1 LKEFSDRYSALLSR
15 YLNGEGDAARAG
27 GLELA
32 HEAISHKNPFF
43 ELAQASVQGTD
54 RALAA
59 VRPELHGQTVAK
71 CGEFLVGCIEAF
83 EAALEEGRDPG
94 EEERA
99 NAEQAQAARK
109 TVDQALQVTERNY
122 QRLFEGH
129 PEPMWIFDL
138 ETLAFLAVNA
148 AALRHYGYSR
158 AEFLAMKIADIRPPE
173 QLPAALD
180 AVARNEDLQR
190 APGWVHR
197 TKSGTLMDV
206 EITSYRVVFG
216 DRPARFVMAQDVT
229 EKKRLEQQ
237 IRQSQR
243 LESLGQLAGGVAHDF
258 NNLLSVILNYAAFV
272 KERLASVT
280 IGGDDARLIS
290 AMKDVERI
298 ERAGQSAAHLT
309 HQLLAFARREAV
321 QPKSLDVNSVVSEL
335 EPLLRR
341 TLGEHI
347 EVETRPEPELW
358 PVFFDPGQLEQVLM
372 NLVVNARDAMSKG
385 GRLTIETANVEVD
398 DAYASGRP
406 GLRPGRFVQLRIT
419 DTGSGMD
426 KPTLDRAFEP
436 FFTTKPKGQGTGLG
450 LATIYGVVHQA
461 GGYVGIYSEVGVGTR
476 VTTLLPATNESP
488 AQPVETR
495 IDKSNRG
502 VETVLV
508 VEDAEDLREV
518 VARILSRNGYAVILA
533 SDGIDALEVARRHAG
548 EIHLLLSDVV
558 MPKMQGPELSTRL
571 SAARPQI
578 RVLFMSGYPQPLLGP
593 SGELPP
599 EVVLIEKPF
608 NEATLLAGVRHV
620 LDS

>member
-1 LKEFSDRYSALLSR
+1 
-15 YLNGEGDAARAG
+15 
-27 GLELA
+27 
-32 HEAISHKNPFF
+32 
-43 ELAQASVQGTD
+43 
-54 RALAA
+54 
-59 VRPELHGQTVAK
+59 
-71 CGEFLVGCIEAF
+71 
-83 EAALEEGRDPG
+83 
-94 EEERA
+94 
-99 NAEQAQAARK
+99 
-109 TVDQALQVTERNY
+109 
-122 QRLFEGH
+122 
-129 PEPMWIFDL
+129 
-138 ETLAFLAVNA
+138 
-148 AALRHYGYSR
+148 
-158 AEFLAMKIADIRPPE
+158 
-173 QLPAALD
+173 
-180 AVARNEDLQR
+180 
-190 APGWVHR
+190 
-197 TKSGTLMDV
+197 
-206 EITSYRVVFG
+206 
-216 DRPARFVMAQDVT
+216 
-229 EKKRLEQQ
+229 
-237 IRQSQR
+237 
-243 LESLGQLAGGVAHDF
+243 VAHDF

-321 QPKSLDVNSVVSEL
+321 RPQSLDVNSVVSEL

-385 GRLTIETANVEVD
+385 GRLTIDTANVEVD

-426 KPTLDRAFEP
+426 KQTLDRAFEP

-488 AQPVETR
+488 AQPVVTR
-495 IDKSNRG
+495 TGKSNRG

-518 VARILSRNGYAVILA
+518 VARILSRNGYEVILA
-533 SDGIDALEVARRHAG
+533 TDGVDALEVARRHAG

-558 MPKMQGPELSTRL
+558 MPRMQGPELSTRL
-571 SAARPQI
+571 SAERPQI

-593 SGELPP
+593 SSELPP

-608 NEATLLAGVRHV
+608 NETTLLAGVRHV

>member
-1 LKEFSDRYSALLSR
+1 
-15 YLNGEGDAARAG
+15 
-27 GLELA
+27 
-32 HEAISHKNPFF
+32 
-43 ELAQASVQGTD
+43 
-54 RALAA
+54 
-59 VRPELHGQTVAK
+59 
-71 CGEFLVGCIEAF
+71 
-83 EAALEEGRDPG
+83 
-94 EEERA
+94 
-99 NAEQAQAARK
+99 
-109 TVDQALQVTERNY
+109 
-122 QRLFEGH
+122 
-129 PEPMWIFDL
+129 
-138 ETLAFLAVNA
+138 
-148 AALRHYGYSR
+148 
-158 AEFLAMKIADIRPPE
+158 
-173 QLPAALD
+173 
-180 AVARNEDLQR
+180 
-190 APGWVHR
+190 
-197 TKSGTLMDV
+197 
-206 EITSYRVVFG
+206 
-216 DRPARFVMAQDVT
+216 
-229 EKKRLEQQ
+229 
-237 IRQSQR
+237 
-243 LESLGQLAGGVAHDF
+243 VAHDF

-508 VEDAEDLREV
+508 VEDADDLREV